1 MKTDAKT
8 DAQGLGREE
17 AVELL
22 SFFSR
27 HRLLPQITRVL
38 FSLGLATSQASHP
51 RDLRSLLCFAYL
63 RQESSKAVKSI
74 NLCTFSTWMV

>member
-8 DAQGLGREE
+8 DEQGLGREE

-27 HRLLPQITRVL
+27 HRLLLQITRVL
-38 FSLGLATSQASHP
+38 FSLGLATSQATHP
-51 RDLRSLLCFAYL
+51 RYLRSLRYREFL
-63 RQESSKAVKSI
+63 RNVAFYVSHICVKKVAR
-74 NLCTFSTWMV
+74 L

>member
-8 DAQGLGREE
+8 DAQGLVREE

-22 SFFSR
+22 SFFC

-38 FSLGLATSQASHP
+38 FSLGLATSQAIHP
-51 RDLRSLLCFAYL
+51 RDLRSLRYREFIRNVAFYVSHIFAKKVA
-63 RQESSKAVKSI
+63 RQ
-74 NLCTFSTWMV
+74 